1 MCLIINMATT
11 SALYGK
17 TGSAT
22 KCVLRLLGRGVLR
35 MLAPQLGHKH
45 PSGVTNYGGHQ
56 IWNPEQQSTKLR
68 TNAVSSRAK
77 SLSTRGSDIRV
88 TSSRRPAGSK
98 GATGR
103 MGQARALRGARR
115 RDVLLVL
122 MLSRIVRNPKSSSI
136 LHFSQF
142 LNPKSSSIPQFL
154 KITTDPQRHRARLF
168 TSKITYCAGG
178 SGQSKYC
185 AGGWPVRPIEQCRLL
200 PLSNVLRIR
209 LQGC

>member
-1 MCLIINMATT
+1 M
-11 SALYGK
+11 
-17 TGSAT
+17 
-22 KCVLRLLGRGVLR
+22 
-35 MLAPQLGHKH
+35 
-45 PSGVTNYGGHQ
+45 TNYGGHQ

-68 TNAVSSRAK
+68 TNAVSPRAK

-98 GATGR
+98 GATER

-136 LHFSQF
+136 LHFLNSSIPSLPQF
-142 LNPKSSSIPQFL
+142 LNSQLLNSSIPQFL
-154 KITTDPQRHRARLF
+154 NSSILRITTDPQRHRARLI

-185 AGGWPVRPIEQCRLL
+185 AGRWPVQPIEQCRLL
-200 PLSNVLRIR
+200 PLSNVLPIR
-209 LQGC
+209 LQGY